1 MHLMWSMMNTLQLIM
16 FILKYNLIVPG
27 NTYLFFRNVEDFLAM
42 KAEFI
47 DSMIESLEEKL

>member
-1 MHLMWSMMNTLQLIM
+1 MWSMMNTLQLIM

-27 NTYLFFRNVEDFLAM
+27 NAYLFFKNVEDFLAM

-47 DSMIESLEEKL
+47 DDMISSLQ

>member
-1 MHLMWSMMNTLQLIM
+1 MHLMWSMMNTIQLMM

-27 NTYLFFRNVEDFLAM
+27 NTHLFFANIEDFLAM

-47 DSMIESLEEKL
+47 DDAVEWV